1 MDFDRLLLRAT
12 CTKDANFKEFFQTLE
27 KQSMLP
33 VEGLFFTRFL
43 APMRTRMVRKK
54 MRRTDLVQALHIT
67 KTMFGTFCGYVL
79 DRRRVIE
86 NHQPQE

>member
-1 MDFDRLLLRAT
+1 
-12 CTKDANFKEFFQTLE
+12 
-27 KQSMLP
+27 
-33 VEGLFFTRFL
+33 
-43 APMRTRMVRKK
+43 MRTRMVRKK

-67 KTMFGTFCGYVL
+67 KAMFGTFCGYVL